1 MAESHHTGQSSSS
14 PSQFIAVVGAKGGV
28 GTTTVAVNLAA
39 SLRRRTETSVL
50 FLDWDFAGGSAAVF
64 FGVSARHSLQSL
76 LSRPGEI
83 DPYQFMQ
90 SLTPSPC
97 GVSVLV
103 NGHERWHQ
111 RECGQERLEQIVR
124 LAAKTTP
131 FVVTDLGRGAGEE
144 ALPALHHAT
153 AVVVV
158 TAPHIDSFIAASRL
172 LQYLGPQAASSD
184 RLYLVVNQTSREDRP
199 VIDLAERHVNRRIDV
214 AVPLDHPRC
223 QDAAERGQPLVM
235 LAPTSAFAAGIERL
249 GELLKGQTASRC
261 PPSRLSRFSLIRARL
276 TNWITHQ

>member
-1 MAESHHTGQSSSS
+1 MAELHRTGQSSSS
-14 PSQFIAVVGAKGGV
+14 PPQFIAVVGVKGGV

-39 SLRRRTETSVL
+39 SLRQCTETSIL
-50 FLDWDFAGGSAAVF
+50 FLDWDFVGSSAAVF
-64 FGVSARHSLQSL
+64 FGVTARHSLQSL
-76 LSRPGEI
+76 LARPGEI

-111 RECGQERLEQIVR
+111 RECEQERLDQIVR

-131 FVVTDLGRGAGEE
+131 LVVTDLGKGAGEE
-144 ALPALHHAT
+144 ALPVLHHAT

-158 TAPHIDSFIAASRL
+158 TTPRVDAFIATARL
-172 LQYLGPQAASSD
+172 LQYLGSRRVSAD
-184 RLYLVVNQTSREDRP
+184 RLYLVVNQTSKGDRP
-199 VIDLAERHVNRRIDV
+199 VIDLAERHVNRRVDV
-214 AVPLDHPRC
+214 VVPLDHSRC
-223 QDAAERGQPLVM
+223 QDAAERGHPLVL

-249 GELLKGQTASRC
+249 GELLKGQTTSRC
-261 PPSRLSRFSLIRARL
+261 PPPRRSRFSLIRARL
-276 TNWITHQ
+276 TNWITQQ